1 VKITVEMCDEFLVA
15 FSQILDRVKS
25 VALWSAKKRTI
36 KGYGSAAT
44 QILDRAPFY
53 LGVGISI
60 NSGEINLVLYDHAF
74 SNNTTKKTKTK
85 TQKHPRQ
92 TNYYLSYQ
100 IR

>member
-1 VKITVEMCDEFLVA
+1 MVR
-15 FSQILDRVKS
+15 Q
-25 VALWSAKKRTI
+25 KRTI

-74 SNNTTKKTKTK
+74 SNNTTKKNKNKNTKTP
-85 TQKHPRQ
+85 QA
-92 TNYYLSYQ
+92 NELLS
-100 IR
+100 ILPNPLNKI

>member
-1 VKITVEMCDEFLVA
+1 MVR
-15 FSQILDRVKS
+15 Q
-25 VALWSAKKRTI
+25 KKRTI
-36 KGYGSAAT
+36 KDYGSAAT

-74 SNNTTKKTKTK
+74 SNNTT
-85 TQKHPRQ
+85 QKHPRQ